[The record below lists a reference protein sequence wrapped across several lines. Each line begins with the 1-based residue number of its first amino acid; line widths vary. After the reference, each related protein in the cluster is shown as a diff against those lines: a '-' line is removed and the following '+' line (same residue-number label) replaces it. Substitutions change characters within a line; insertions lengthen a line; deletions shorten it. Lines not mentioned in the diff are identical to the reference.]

1 MSTDFTLTASMR
13 MGEICKNREG
23 KGKNKQKN
31 KKIFKEVVYQILKC
45 LPGSISA
52 VSIKELATIRK

>member
-23 KGKNKQKN
+23 KGKIK

-52 VSIKELATIRK
+52 ISIKELATIRK